1 MTLLRT
7 LRRQGVRVLAPL
19 VAATALLSACGGGT
33 SQVEAFKPDRLL
45 VLGDEASMLVD
56 DGSFDGFKYGINDR
70 RGTAEG
76 KCLQLPNVAQAVAN
90 QYNMRFAA
98 CNPRPVLS
106 TTPPTFGERPVPSAF
121 IHARLNAKVDDAT
134 TGLKAQIDGI
144 TNVGRTDMLL
154 VMIGANDIID
164 LYAQK
169 KAGTLTAAQ
178 AEAEATRRG
187 GVAAAQI
194 NRILRTGARALVIT
208 IPDMGKSP
216 YAVTANKTDTGA
228 AALMTTLSTEYNA
241 ALRLG
246 IDSTD
251 FDGRNYGLVLADDV
265 TAAIA
270 RFPGSF
276 LSSPANFTDAA
287 CNSATPDTCVLT
299 DSKDTTTLVDGA
311 KNATAPTSAYLWATD
326 RHLGPVALTQIANQ
340 AISRAVNNPF

>member
-19 VAATALLSACGGGT
+19 VAAAALLSACGGGT
-33 SQVEAFKPDRLL
+33 SQVEAFKPSRLL

-56 DGSFDGFKYGINDR
+56 DGNADGFKYGINDR
-70 RGTAEG
+70 RGTAAG
-76 KCLQLPNVAQAVAN
+76 KCLLVPTVAQFVAI
-90 QYNMRFAA
+90 QYNMVFAA
-98 CNPRPVLS
+98 CNP
-106 TTPPTFGERPVPSAF
+106 TPTSGPNAGIKPDPKAF
-121 IHARLNAKVDDAT
+121 IHARLNAQVDDAT

-144 TNVGRTDMLL
+144 ANVGSSDMVL
-154 VMIGANDIID
+154 VMIGANDMID

-208 IPDMGKSP
+208 IPDMGTSP
-216 YAVTANKTDTGA
+216 YALTADKTDAGA
-228 AALMTTLSTEYNA
+228 ARLMSTLSTEYNA

-265 TAAIA
+265 VAAMA

-276 LSSPANFTDAA
+276 LSSPSNVADAA

-311 KNATAPTSAYLWATD
+311 KNATAPTNAYLWATD

-340 AISRAVNNPF
+340 AISRAINNPF

>member
-19 VAATALLSACGGGT
+19 VAAAALLSACGGGT
-33 SQVEAFKPDRLL
+33 SQVQAFVPARLL

-56 DGSFDGFKYGINDR
+56 DGNADGFKYGLNDR
-70 RGTAEG
+70 RPTTDG
-76 KCLQLPNVAQAVAN
+76 KCLLLPTVAQSVAVH
-90 QYNMRFAA
+90 YGMVFAA
-98 CNPRPVLS
+98 CNPTP
-106 TTPPTFGERPVPSAF
+106 TTGTKPEPKAF
-121 IHARLNAKVDDAT
+121 IHARLNAKVDDAA

-144 TNVGRTDMLL
+144 ASVGGSDMVL
-154 VMIGANDIID
+154 VMIGANDMID
-164 LYAQK
+164 LYEQK
-169 KAGTLTAAQ
+169 KAGALTAAQ
-178 AEAEATRRG
+178 AGTEAARRG

-194 NRILRTGARALVIT
+194 NRILRTGARALVVT

-216 YAVTANKTDTGA
+216 YAVTANKTDTTA
-228 AALMTTLSTEYNA
+228 AALMTTLSSEYNA

-265 TAAIA
+265 IVAMA
-270 RFPGSF
+270 RFPNSF
-276 LSSPANFTDAA
+276 LSSPANAVDAA

-299 DSKDTTTLVDGA
+299 TSKDTTTLVDGA
-311 KNATAPTSAYLWATD
+311 KNASSPTSAYLWATD
-326 RHLGPVALTQIANQ
+326 RHLGPVAQNQISSQ